1 VKNGERVVLAI
12 RPETFTLEKGTRKN
26 TNTMNGAVERVTF
39 EGTNMKYE
47 IMLENED
54 TVVVVKPSMIGQWFN
69 MDEKVTVSFA
79 PDKARIFPYP
89 QAGLKEETAS

>member
-1 VKNGERVVLAI
+1 
-12 RPETFTLEKGTRKN
+12 
-26 TNTMNGAVERVTF
+26 
-39 EGTNMKYE
+39 
-47 IMLENED
+47 MLENED